1 MSWCCQHF
9 ACLRPALVET
19 LARRTPQLRRLHR
32 AEVRARR
39 TPELVPTERLAW
51 ALLPVGAVAVAAGLA
66 PMLMRG

>member
-1 MSWCCQHF
+1 M
-9 ACLRPALVET
+9 RIGKI

-32 AEVRARR
+32 PEVRARR
-39 TPELVPTERLAW
+39 TPKLTERMAW